1 MNVLYKYCL
10 LSIGGSTVRLQSA
23 AFRRTVATLWRH
35 TERVVQVLFVVN
47 NFYVVAL
54 YDYRAQ
60 LSDELSLRCG
70 DTLNVLYKYCLLSI
84 GGSTVRL
91 QSAAFR

>member
-1 MNVLYKYCL
+1 MVALYDYRAQLSDELSLRCGDTLSVLYKYCL

-47 NFYVVAL
+47 
-54 YDYRAQ
+54 RW
-60 LSDELSLRCG
+60 
-70 DTLNVLYKYCLLSI
+70 
-84 GGSTVRL
+84 
-91 QSAAFR
+91 